1 MEGAA
6 EAAGLSGDGFLSG
19 EQEQGV
25 EDTVEEEPWV
35 DLEKHIKQLFHHVVI
50 VLNIHSEY
58 IYKGPEM

>member
-35 DLEKHIKQLFHHVVI
+35 DLEKHIKQFFHRVGT
-50 VLNIHSEY
+50 VLCKYSQSI
-58 IYKGPEM
+58 